1 MDKGY
6 KLKITKKKEGKGS
19 ARIEREQRTARIY
32 SFTKNLIVV
41 VYRKDGKDLFKESF
55 SIGEI
60 LSGSAEI
67 EIWENNKWRRI
78 TKDDLKELEGLDG

>member
-1 MDKGY
+1 MKIGD

-32 SFTKNLIVV
+32 SFTKNLLVV
-41 VYRKDGKDLFKESF
+41 IYRKDNKNLFRESF

-67 EIWENNKWRRI
+67 EIWENKKWRSI
-78 TKDDLKELEGLDG
+78 VKEDLKVLGGLHG